1 MEVGKDLKKK
11 KKNPTITLYIYYIKK
26 DVLLIFQELIQVVEK

>member
-11 KKNPTITLYIYYIKK
+11 NPTIYIKK
-26 DVLLIFQELIQVVEK
+26 DVLLIFQEFIQVVEK

>member
-11 KKNPTITLYIYYIKK
+11 KNPTIYIKK
-26 DVLLIFQELIQVVEK
+26 DVLLIFQEFIQVVEK